1 MLFAFVPHRS
11 NNSPGISNVGFC
23 LRSTRDR
30 HIPSFRVISTLS
42 PPPDAIN
49 LIFLFSISACFSRC
63 LFSANATNVIKS
75 SYLIPINIFDC
86 YGYNSI
92 LSRGLVIIDIHSY
105 ILSVYFATKFLLK
118 IGLLI
123 NLSSFLYTSGLTW
136 CWSYSG
142 LRKTEDK

>member
-1 MLFAFVPHRS
+1 MLFAFVLHRS
-11 NNSPGISNVGFC
+11 NNNPRISNVGFC
-23 LRSTRDR
+23 LRSTRHT
-30 HIPSFRVISTLS
+30 HIPSFGVISALR